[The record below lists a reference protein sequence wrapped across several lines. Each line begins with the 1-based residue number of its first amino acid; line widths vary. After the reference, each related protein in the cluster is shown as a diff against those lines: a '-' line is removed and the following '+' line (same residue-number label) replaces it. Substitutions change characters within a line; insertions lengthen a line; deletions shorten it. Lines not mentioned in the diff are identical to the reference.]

1 MSSLHLDPGVW
12 YRPHP
17 SGFINSKK
25 GIHMKRTITRTAV
38 ALLLAVGTASSWA
51 SVIIHGTRVIF
62 PSNEKE
68 VSVRLS
74 NEGKV
79 PGLVQMWMDA
89 GDINAKPD
97 ETKVPFIL
105 TPPLF
110 RVEPGKGQTLRMI
123 YTREPLPQDKESV
136 FYLNLLEVP
145 PRPVDLEA
153 ENANFMQMAFRTRI
167 KVFYRP
173 KVLDSQDAYYKGPT
187 QFAWSVVREGAG
199 YVLEVKNPTPY
210 YYSLINAGLAAS
222 VEGGKD
228 IMNIEGNMV
237 APGGTQTYLLKDLKS
252 MPAAG
257 QKVKFEFLNDYG
269 AAVAGE
275 GVLSK

>member
-1 MSSLHLDPGVW
+1 
-12 YRPHP
+12 
-17 SGFINSKK
+17 
-25 GIHMKRTITRTAV
+25 MKRNITKAAV
-38 ALLLAVGTASSWA
+38 ALLLAAGAASSWA

-74 NEGKV
+74 NEGQS

-89 GDINAKPD
+89 GNVDAKPD

-110 RVEPGKGQTLRMI
+110 RIEPGKGQTLRMI

-136 FYLNLLEVP
+136 YYLNLLEVP
-145 PRPVDLEA
+145 PRPVEMEE
-153 ENANFMQMAFRTRI
+153 ENINFMQMAIRTRI

-173 KVLDSQDAYYKGPT
+173 KALDSQEAYYKGPT
-187 QFAWSVVREGAG
+187 LFSWSVVREGSG
-199 YVLEVKNPTPY
+199 YALEVRNPTPY
-210 YYSLINAGLAAS
+210 YFSLINAGLTSAVA
-222 VEGGKD
+222 GGTD
-228 IMNIEGNMV
+228 IMNSDGGMV
-237 APGGTQTYLLKDLKS
+237 APGGTQKYPLKDLKS

-257 QKVKFEFLNDYG
+257 QKVTFEFLNDYG
-269 AAVAGE
+269 GAVLGE

>member
-1 MSSLHLDPGVW
+1 
-12 YRPHP
+12 
-17 SGFINSKK
+17 
-25 GIHMKRTITRTAV
+25 MKRNITRTAI
-38 ALLLAVGTASSWA
+38 ALVLAASVASSWA

-74 NEGKV
+74 NEGQS
-79 PGLVQMWMDA
+79 PGLVQMWMDS

-110 RVEPGKGQTLRMI
+110 RIEPGKGQTLRMI

-145 PRPVDLEA
+145 PRPVALE
-153 ENANFMQMAFRTRI
+153 EDNANFMQMAFRTRI

-173 KVLDSQDAYYKGPT
+173 KAIDSQDAYYKGPA
-187 QFAWSVVREGAG
+187 QFAWSVVREGSG
-199 YVLEVKNPTPY
+199 YALEVKNPTPY
-210 YYSLINAGLAAS
+210 YFSLINAGLASA
-222 VEGGKD
+222 VEGGTD
-228 IMNIEGNMV
+228 IMNSEGGMV
-237 APGGTQTYLLKDLKS
+237 EPGGTQKYPLKDLKS
-252 MPAAG
+252 MPVAG
-257 QKVKFEFLNDYG
+257 QKVKFEFLNDFG
-269 AAVAGE
+269 GGVVGE
-275 GVLSK
+275 GVLAK

>member
-1 MSSLHLDPGVW
+1 
-12 YRPHP
+12 
-17 SGFINSKK
+17 
-25 GIHMKRTITRTAV
+25 MKRNITKIAV
-38 ALLLAVGTASSWA
+38 VLLLGASAASSWA

-62 PSNEKE
+62 PSSEKE

-74 NEGKV
+74 NEGV
-79 PGLVQMWMDA
+79 SPGLVQVWMDA
-89 GDINAKPD
+89 GDISAKPD

-110 RVEPGKGQTLRMI
+110 RIEPGKGQTLRMI
-123 YTREPLPQDKESV
+123 HTREPLPQDKETV

-145 PRPVDLEA
+145 PRPVELEE

-173 KVLDSQDAYYKGPT
+173 KALDSQEAYYKGPT
-187 QFAWSVVREGAG
+187 QFAWAVVREGSG
-199 YVLEVKNPTPY
+199 YALEVRNPTPY
-210 YYSLINAGLAAS
+210 YFSLINAGLS
-222 VEGGKD
+222 SIVEGGTD
-228 IMNIEGNMV
+228 NMNSEGGMV
-237 APGGTQTYLLKDLKS
+237 APGGTQKYPLKDLKS

-269 AAVAGE
+269 GAVIGE
-275 GVLSK
+275 GTLSK

>member
-1 MSSLHLDPGVW
+1 
-12 YRPHP
+12 
-17 SGFINSKK
+17 
-25 GIHMKRTITRTAV
+25 MKRTITRTAV
-38 ALLLAVGTASSWA
+38 ALLLAAGAASSWA

-62 PSNEKE
+62 PSSEKE

-74 NEGKV
+74 NEGQS
-79 PGLVQMWMDA
+79 PGLIQMWMDA
-89 GDINAKPD
+89 GNPDAKPD

-110 RVEPGKGQTLRMI
+110 RIEPGKGQTLRMI
-123 YTREPLPQDKESV
+123 YTREPLPQDRESV

-145 PRPVDLEA
+145 PRPVDLDA
-153 ENANFMQMAFRTRI
+153 ENVNFMQMAFRTRI

-173 KVLDSQDAYYKGPT
+173 KALDNQEAYYKVPSQMT
-187 QFAWSVVREGAG
+187 WTVVREDAG
-199 YVLEVKNPTPY
+199 YALEVKNPSPY
-210 YYSLINAGLAAS
+210 YYNLINAGLAAS

-228 IMNIEGNMV
+228 IMNSEGGMV
-237 APGGTQTYLLKDLKS
+237 EPGGTQRYPLKDLKS

-269 AAVAGE
+269 AGVVGE

>member
-1 MSSLHLDPGVW
+1 
-12 YRPHP
+12 
-17 SGFINSKK
+17 
-25 GIHMKRTITRTAV
+25 MKRKITKTV
-38 ALLLAVGTASSWA
+38 IALLLAASAASSWA

-68 VSVRLS
+68 VSVRVS
-74 NEGKV
+74 NEGV
-79 PGLVQMWMDA
+79 SPGLVQLWMDA

-110 RVEPGKGQTLRMI
+110 RIEPTKGQTLRMI
-123 YTREPLPQDKESV
+123 YTREPLPQDKESL

-153 ENANFMQMAFRTRI
+153 DNANFMQMAFRTRI

-173 KVLDSQDAYYKGPT
+173 KALDSQEAYYKAPE
-187 QFAWSVVREGAG
+187 QFAWAVVRDGAG
-199 YVLEVKNPTPY
+199 YALEVKNPTPY
-210 YYSLINAGLAAS
+210 YFSFIGAGLAAEK
-222 VEGGKD
+222 EGGRD
-228 IMNIEGNMV
+228 VMNEEGGMV
-237 APGGTQTYLLKDLKS
+237 APGGTQKFALKDLKN

-257 QKVKFEFLNDYG
+257 QKVKFNFLNDFG
-269 AAVAGE
+269 GAVAGE
-275 GVLSK
+275 GLLSK

>member
-1 MSSLHLDPGVW
+1 MK
-12 YRPHP
+12 YN
-17 SGFINSKK
+17 IKK
-25 GIHMKRTITRTAV
+25 TAV
-38 ALLLAVGTASSWA
+38 ALLLAANAATSWA

-74 NEGKV
+74 NEGQV

-153 ENANFMQMAFRTRI
+153 ENVNFMQMAFRTRI

-173 KVLDSQDAYYKGPT
+173 KALDSQDAYYKGPA
-187 QFAWSVVREGAG
+187 QFAWTVVREGSG
-199 YVLEVKNPTPY
+199 YALEVRNPTPY
-210 YYSLINAGLAAS
+210 YFSLISAGLAAP
-222 VEGGKD
+222 VEGGTD
-228 IMNIEGNMV
+228 VMNSEGAMV
-237 APGGTQTYLLKDLKS
+237 APGGTQKYLLKDLKS

-269 AAVAGE
+269 GAVTGE